1 MCPLPLHCSN
11 DSQKYEWKIMN
22 KEETQRKKRKE
33 KTLIWKHEIGLGKNF
48 NLKHEVGFL
57 NFLRNLT
64 KMEINY

>member
-1 MCPLPLHCSN
+1 MKN
-11 DSQKYEWKIMN
+11 NE
-22 KEETQRKKRKE
+22 QRRNAEKKKRKE

-48 NLKHEVGFL
+48 NLKQEVGFL